1 MAILQVKGVDDD
13 LYTELKEAA
22 ESEDRSVSQQVIYLL
37 RSYLARRE

>member
-22 ESEDRSVSQQVIYLL
+22 ESENRSVTS
-37 RSYLARRE
+37 R